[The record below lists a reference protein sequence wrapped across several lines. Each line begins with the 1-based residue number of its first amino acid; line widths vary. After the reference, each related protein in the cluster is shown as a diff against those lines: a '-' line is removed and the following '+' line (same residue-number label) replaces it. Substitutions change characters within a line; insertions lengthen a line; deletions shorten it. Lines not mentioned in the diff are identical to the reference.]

1 MILLS
6 FIIIAAL
13 AAYFLINEESSNF
26 EFSRYTKQLNHD
38 SLMAL
43 FRAMQQIEQEQDE
56 DIQFLLNAG
65 KITKKTIEDK
75 ADNIMFEL
83 GEFPAESLDI
93 DVRDFDKLIKIYES
107 IIRGASLE
115 AVEWL
120 TYRLMK

>member
-107 IIRGASLE
+107 TIRGASLE

-120 TYRLMK
+120 AYRLMK

>member
-107 IIRGASLE
+107 TIRGASLE

>member
-107 IIRGASLE
+107 TIRGASLD
-115 AVEWL
+115 AIEWL
-120 TYRLMK
+120 TYRLIK